1 MAIEQA
7 PQINMFEGAIPG
19 QSMAASPDSKMPWDG
34 APQYAGIK
42 EASEAIF
49 LSLLEEENLT
59 AILDLLENDV
69 PISEIT
75 SVLLLTGLSKGQYNP
90 DLLMMLIEPV
100 MYMIMAI
107 ADRFGIENVKI
118 YKGEEEDYNADFDED
133 ATEQEIEDART
144 TSLQDIFK
152 NKRISPDLR
161 NTMENSKIAEK
172 LESIDMDSLMARRE
186 EKTIPTSLLEQG
198 K

>member
-7 PQINMFEGAIPG
+7 PQINMFDGAIAG
-19 QSMAASPDSKMPWDG
+19 QSMTASPDSKMPWDG
-34 APQYAGIK
+34 PPQYSGIK

-59 AILDLLENDV
+59 SILDLLENDIPV
-69 PISEIT
+69 SEIT
-75 SVLLLTGLSKGQYNP
+75 SVLLLTGFSKGQYSP

-107 ADRFGIENVKI
+107 ADKFGIENVKI
-118 YKGEEEDYNADFDED
+118 YAGEEEDYNADFDENMTD
-133 ATEQEIEDART
+133 QELEDSKVQ
-144 TSLQDIFK
+144 SLQDIFK
-152 NKRISPDLR
+152 NKRSSPDLR
-161 NTMENSKIAEK
+161 NTMENSEIAEK
-172 LESIDMDSLMARRE
+172 LESIDIDSLMARRE
-186 EKTIPTSLLEQG
+186 EEPMPTSLLEQG

>member
-7 PQINMFEGAIPG
+7 PQINMFEGAIAG
-19 QSMAASPDSKMPWDG
+19 QSMSASPDSKMPGDG
-34 APQYAGIK
+34 PPQYAGIK

-59 AILDLLENDV
+59 SILDLLENDIPV
-69 PISEIT
+69 SEIT
-75 SVLLLTGLSKGQYNP
+75 SVLLLTGFSKGQYSP

-107 ADRFGIENVKI
+107 ADKFGIENVKI
-118 YKGEEEDYNADFDED
+118 YAGEEEDYNADFDENMTD
-133 ATEQEIEDART
+133 QELEDSKVQ
-144 TSLQDIFK
+144 SLQDIFK

-161 NTMENSKIAEK
+161 NTMENSEIAEK
-172 LESIDMDSLMARRE
+172 LESIDIDSLMARRE
-186 EKTIPTSLLEQG
+186 EEPMPTSLLEQG

>member
-7 PQINMFEGAIPG
+7 PQINMFDGAIAG
-19 QSMAASPDSKMPWDG
+19 QSMSASPDSKMPWDG
-34 APQYAGIK
+34 PPQYAGIK

-59 AILDLLENDV
+59 SILDLLENDIPV
-69 PISEIT
+69 SEIT
-75 SVLLLTGLSKGQYNP
+75 SVLLLTGFSKGQYSP

-107 ADRFGIENVKI
+107 ADKFGIENVKI
-118 YKGEEEDYNADFDED
+118 YAGEEEDYNADFDENMTD
-133 ATEQEIEDART
+133 QELEDSKVQ
-144 TSLQDIFK
+144 SLQDIFK

-161 NTMENSKIAEK
+161 NTMENSEIAEK
-172 LESIDMDSLMARRE
+172 LESIDIDSLMARRE
-186 EKTIPTSLLEQG
+186 EEPMPTSLLEQG

>member
-7 PQINMFEGAIPG
+7 PEINMFEGAIPG
-19 QSMAASPDSKMPWDG
+19 QSMASSPESKMAWDG
-34 APQYAGIK
+34 PPQYAGIK

-59 AILDLLENDV
+59 AILDLLENDTPV
-69 PISEIT
+69 SEIT

-118 YKGEEEDYNADFDED
+118 YKGEEEDYNEDFDED
-133 ATEQEIEDART
+133 ITGQEIEDAKIE
-144 TSLQDIFK
+144 SLKDIFN

-161 NTMENSKIAEK
+161 NTIENSEIAKK
-172 LESIDMDSLMARRE
+172 LESIDIDSLMARRE
-186 EKTIPTSLLEQG
+186 EKPMPTSLLEQG

>member
-133 ATEQEIEDART
+133 ITGQEIEDAKIE
-144 TSLQDIFK
+144 SLKDIFN

-161 NTMENSKIAEK
+161 NTIENSEIAKK
-172 LESIDMDSLMARRE
+172 LESIDIDSLMARRE
-186 EKTIPTSLLEQG
+186 EKPMPTSLLEQG

>member
-1 MAIEQA
+1 MQVLKRL
-7 PQINMFEGAIPG
+7 
-19 QSMAASPDSKMPWDG
+19 D
-34 APQYAGIK
+34 
-42 EASEAIF
+42 
-49 LSLLEEENLT
+49 LLEEENLT
-59 AILDLLENDV
+59 AILDLLEKDIPV
-69 PISEIT
+69 SEIT
-75 SVLLLTGLSKGQYNP
+75 SVLLLTGLSKGQYSP

>member
-7 PQINMFEGAIPG
+7 PQINMFDGAIAG
-19 QSMAASPDSKMPWDG
+19 QSMTASPDSKMPWDG
-34 APQYAGIK
+34 PPQYAGIK

-59 AILDLLENDV
+59 SILDLLENDIPV
-69 PISEIT
+69 SEIT
-75 SVLLLTGLSKGQYNP
+75 SVLLLTGFSKGQYSP

-107 ADRFGIENVKI
+107 ADKFGIENVKI
-118 YKGEEEDYNADFDED
+118 YAGEEEDYNADFDENMTD
-133 ATEQEIEDART
+133 QELEDSKVQ
-144 TSLQDIFK
+144 SLQDIFK

-161 NTMENSKIAEK
+161 NTMENSEIAEK
-172 LESIDMDSLMARRE
+172 LESIDIDSLMARRE
-186 EKTIPTSLLEQG
+186 EEPMPTSLLEQG

>member
-7 PQINMFEGAIPG
+7 PEINMFEGAIPG
-19 QSMAASPDSKMPWDG
+19 QSMAVSPESKMAWDG
-34 APQYAGIK
+34 PPQYAGLK

-59 AILDLLENDV
+59 SILDLLENNIS
-69 PISEIT
+69 ISEIT
-75 SVLLLTGLSKGQYNP
+75 TVLLMTGFSKGQYSP

-107 ADRFGIENVKI
+107 ADKFGIEDVKI
-118 YKGEEEDYNADFDED
+118 YVGEEEDYNADFDED
-133 ATEQEIEDART
+133 GTEQELDAAKIE
-144 TSLQDIFK
+144 SLQDIFK

-161 NTMENSKIAEK
+161 NTMENSEIAEK
-172 LESIDMDSLMARRE
+172 LESIDVDSLMARRE
-186 EKTIPTSLLEQG
+186 EEPMPTSLLEQG

>member
-7 PQINMFEGAIPG
+7 PEINMFEGAIPG
-19 QSMAASPDSKMPWDG
+19 QSMASSPESKMAWDG
-34 APQYAGIK
+34 PPQYAGIK

-118 YKGEEEDYNADFDED
+118 YKGEEEDYNEDFDED
-133 ATEQEIEDART
+133 ITGQEIEDAKIE
-144 TSLQDIFK
+144 SLKDIFN

-161 NTMENSKIAEK
+161 NTIENSEIAKK
-172 LESIDMDSLMARRE
+172 LESIDIDSLMARRE
-186 EKTIPTSLLEQG
+186 EKPMPTSLLEQG

>member
-7 PQINMFEGAIPG
+7 PQINMFEGAIAG
-19 QSMAASPDSKMPWDG
+19 QSMSASPDSKMPWDG
-34 APQYAGIK
+34 PPQYAGIK

-59 AILDLLENDV
+59 SILDLLENDIPV
-69 PISEIT
+69 SEIT
-75 SVLLLTGLSKGQYNP
+75 SVLLLTGFSKGQYSP

-107 ADRFGIENVKI
+107 ADKFGIENVKI
-118 YKGEEEDYNADFDED
+118 YAGEEEDYNADFDENMTD
-133 ATEQEIEDART
+133 QELEDSKVQ
-144 TSLQDIFK
+144 SLQDIFK

-161 NTMENSKIAEK
+161 NTMENSEIAEK
-172 LESIDMDSLMARRE
+172 LESIDIDSLMARRE
-186 EKTIPTSLLEQG
+186 EEPMPTSLLEQG

>member
-7 PQINMFEGAIPG
+7 PEINMFEGAIPG
-19 QSMAASPDSKMPWDG
+19 QSMAVSPESKMAWDG
-34 APQYAGIK
+34 PPQYAGLK

-107 ADRFGIENVKI
+107 ADKFGIEDVKI
-118 YKGEEEDYNADFDED
+118 YVGEEEDYNADFDED
-133 ATEQEIEDART
+133 GTEQELDAAKIE
-144 TSLQDIFK
+144 SLQDIFK

-161 NTMENSKIAEK
+161 NTMENSEIAEK
-172 LESIDMDSLMARRE
+172 LESIDVDSLMARRE
-186 EKTIPTSLLEQG
+186 EEPMPTSLLEQG

>member
-7 PQINMFEGAIPG
+7 PEINMFEGAIPG
-19 QSMAASPDSKMPWDG
+19 QSMASSPESKMAWDG
-34 APQYAGIK
+34 PPQYAGIK

-75 SVLLLTGLSKGQYNP
+75 SVLLLTGFSKGQYNP

-118 YKGEEEDYNADFDED
+118 YKGEEEDYNADFDEEL
-133 ATEQEIEDART
+133 TTQELEDT
-144 TSLQDIFK
+144 KVESLKDIFK
-152 NKRISPDLR
+152 NRKISPDIR
-161 NTMENSKIAEK
+161 NTIENSEIAKK
-172 LESIDMDSLMARRE
+172 LEGLDVESLMSRPKE
-186 EKTIPTSLLEQG
+186 EPAPTSLLAQR

>member
-7 PQINMFEGAIPG
+7 PEINMFEGAIPG
-19 QSMAASPDSKMPWDG
+19 QSMASSPESKMAWDG
-34 APQYAGIK
+34 PPQYAGIK

-75 SVLLLTGLSKGQYNP
+75 SVLLLTGFSKGQYNP

-118 YKGEEEDYNADFDED
+118 YKGEEEDYNEDFDED
-133 ATEQEIEDART
+133 ITGQEIEDAKIE
-144 TSLQDIFK
+144 SLKDIFN

-161 NTMENSKIAEK
+161 NTIENSEIAKK
-172 LESIDMDSLMARRE
+172 LESIDIDSLMARRE
-186 EKTIPTSLLEQG
+186 EKPMPTSLLEQG

>member
-1 MAIEQA
+1 
-7 PQINMFEGAIPG
+7 
-19 QSMAASPDSKMPWDG
+19 
-34 APQYAGIK
+34 
-42 EASEAIF
+42 
-49 LSLLEEENLT
+49 
-59 AILDLLENDV
+59 LLENDTPV
-69 PISEIT
+69 SEIT

-118 YKGEEEDYNADFDED
+118 YKGEEEDYNEDFDED
-133 ATEQEIEDART
+133 ITGQEIEDAKIE
-144 TSLQDIFK
+144 SLKDIFN

-161 NTMENSKIAEK
+161 NTIENSEIAKK
-172 LESIDMDSLMARRE
+172 LESIDIDSLMARRE
-186 EKTIPTSLLEQG
+186 EKPMPTSLLEQG

>member
-7 PQINMFEGAIPG
+7 PQINMFEGAIAG
-19 QSMAASPDSKMPWDG
+19 QSMSASPDSKMPWDG
-34 APQYAGIK
+34 PPQYAGIK

-59 AILDLLENDV
+59 SILDLLENDIPV
-69 PISEIT
+69 SEIT
-75 SVLLLTGLSKGQYNP
+75 SVLLLTGFSKGQYSP

-100 MYMIMAI
+100 MYMIIAI
-107 ADRFGIENVKI
+107 ADKFGIENVKI
-118 YKGEEEDYNADFDED
+118 YAGEEEDYNADFDENMTD
-133 ATEQEIEDART
+133 QELEDSKVQ
-144 TSLQDIFK
+144 SLQDIFK

-161 NTMENSKIAEK
+161 NTMENSEIAEK
-172 LESIDMDSLMARRE
+172 LESIDIDSLMARRE
-186 EKTIPTSLLEQG
+186 EEPMPTSLLEQG

>member
-7 PQINMFEGAIPG
+7 PEINMFEGAIPG
-19 QSMAASPDSKMPWDG
+19 QSMASSPESKMAWDG
-34 APQYAGIK
+34 PPQYAGIK

-59 AILDLLENDV
+59 AILDLLENDTPV
-69 PISEIT
+69 SEIT
-75 SVLLLTGLSKGQYNP
+75 SVLLLTGFSKGQYNP

-118 YKGEEEDYNADFDED
+118 YKGEEEDYNEDFDED
-133 ATEQEIEDART
+133 ITGQEIEDAKIE
-144 TSLQDIFK
+144 SLKDIFN

-161 NTMENSKIAEK
+161 NTIENSEIAKK
-172 LESIDMDSLMARRE
+172 LESIDIDSLMARRE
-186 EKTIPTSLLEQG
+186 EKPMPTSLLEQG